1 MKAIQQRAW
10 AIIALVAAFVALGAW
25 ALSSPIGSSPDD
37 DYHNASIWCG
47 QGFRD
52 GLCEEGSEDGAVVV
66 ATTLIANSAC
76 FAFHPELSGA
86 CPRSSEPIETFRSN
100 ADRGYPP
107 VFYWSMSWFASENLD
122 ASIITMRLVNG
133 ALAITLLALTLA
145 VLPREQRQAPLGAIV
160 ATAMPLGIFVL
171 SSVNPSSWTYVSL
184 VTFFASFVGFLRE
197 ETPAQRWKLFSLAS
211 ISMLMGA
218 GTRADAGVFIV
229 LAIALAWVLAFART
243 RVTWQNI
250 GASVIFATLSY
261 LFYRGAGQAGYWGSG
276 SEGSGISSLGELAA
290 NLVNLPLLWA
300 GVFGT
305 SGLGWLDTEM
315 PSSVWVVGL
324 SLFTALLF
332 ASVSKITRW
341 HGVAILGAFGA
352 VVAVPMYMLT
362 INDTA
367 VGASVQPRYIMSLMA
382 LLVAVA
388 LYRFIPQSGVQL
400 SRAQLMLIGIGLTIA
415 NLVALHTNTLRYV
428 SGTEVRSVNL
438 DENIDWWW
446 ANLPISP
453 SGVWLIG
460 SAAFAVVMVALWKLK
475 EPLGLV
481 ENRLTPA

>member
-1 MKAIQQRAW
+1 MNRTQQRGW
-10 AIIALVAAFVALGAW
+10 ALIALIAAFVSLGAW

-47 QGFRD
+47 QGFRE
-52 GLCEEGSEDGAVVV
+52 GLCEEGGEEGAVVV

-86 CPRSSEPIETFRSN
+86 CPQSSEPIETFRSN
-100 ADRGYPP
+100 ADGGYPP
-107 VFYWSMSWFASENLD
+107 IFYWTMSWLASDNLD
-122 ASIITMRLVNG
+122 ASIIAMRLVNA
-133 ALAITLLALTLA
+133 ALAIALLAATLA
-145 VLPREQRQAPLGAIV
+145 VLPREQRQAPLFAVV

-171 SSVNPSSWTYVSL
+171 ASVNPSSWTYVSL
-184 VTFFASFVGFLRE
+184 VTFFASFVAFLRE
-197 ETPAQRWKLFSLAS
+197 ESSTQRWKLVSLSAV
-211 ISMLMGA
+211 SMLMGA
-218 GTRADAGVFIV
+218 GTRADAGVYIV
-229 LAIALAWVLAFART
+229 LAIALAWILVFARK
-243 RVTWQNI
+243 RVTWQNV
-250 GASVIFATLSY
+250 GASAIFAGLSY
-261 LFYRGAGQAGYWGSG
+261 LFYRGAGQAGYWGAG
-276 SEGSGISSLGELAA
+276 SEGSGVSSLGEFAA
-290 NLVNLPLLWA
+290 NLVNLPMLWV

-324 SLFTALLF
+324 GLFTAILF
-332 ASVSKITRW
+332 MSVSKLTRS
-341 HGVAILGAFGA
+341 HGVALLGAFGA

-367 VGASVQPRYIMSLMA
+367 VGASVQPRYIMPLMA
-382 LLVAVA
+382 LVVAVA

-400 SRAQLMLIGIGLTIA
+400 SRVQLGLIGVGLAVA

-428 SGTEVRSVNL
+428 SGNEVRSVNL

-446 ANLPISP
+446 ASVPVSP

-460 SAAFAVVMVALWKLK
+460 SVAFAVMTVALWKLR

-481 ENRLTPA
+481 ESRLTPA